1 MDAPPP
7 PGPEVLRWLTQPC
20 PGAWDF
26 GSCTWRPWLERHRSR
41 AWGARHGC
49 VGHPWWVLS
58 AHLTAQLAKFQTPI
72 TRITFPTCR
81 AHYPGGSER
90 VHTSV
95 ASPFH
100 AAFPDR
106 RAVRHPLHDFTFEA
120 CSDFTRVTARWIAQ
134 PPKATFVTRLRSGQ
148 LPNRPARQLPDQ
160 PTTLWVVPSSTGVPR
175 LRGALSA

>member
-81 AHYPGGSER
+81 AHYPGGSEP
-90 VHTSV
+90 VHRSG

-100 AAFPDR
+100 AAFPER
-106 RAVRHPLHDFTFEA
+106 QTGRHPRFQFRGLLRLHSRYGPLDRPAAQGGLCHEA
-120 CSDFTRVTARWIAQ
+120 SSRPFTR
-134 PPKATFVTRLRSGQ
+134 PPGSSATRSTDNSLGG
-148 LPNRPARQLPDQ
+148 
-160 PTTLWVVPSSTGVPR
+160 SS
-175 LRGALSA
+175 LH